1 MFSLINNMIG
11 EPGRRNK
18 MNTQLEKIAKIWP
31 GLQNIFS
38 VPHNQK
44 EYNRLV
50 HILDGVIDEVGE
62 NESHPLASL
71 METLGS
77 LIESY
82 EVQNIPEIE
91 GSPCDALKTLLEEH
105 DLKQSD
111 LPEIGSQGVIS
122 EMLSGK
128 RQFNVRQIKL
138 LSNRF
143 NVSPAVFM

>member
-1 MFSLINNMIG
+1 
-11 EPGRRNK
+11 

-31 GLQNIFS
+31 GIQNIFS

-50 HILDGVIDEVGE
+50 HILDGLIDEVGE

-91 GSPCDALKTLLEEH
+91 GSPSAALKTLMVEH

-143 NVSPAVFM
+143 NVSPAVFMQTLPSENKIGRAHV

>member
-1 MFSLINNMIG
+1 
-11 EPGRRNK
+11 

-31 GLQNIFS
+31 GIQNIFS

-44 EYNRLV
+44 EYSRLV
-50 HILDGVIDEVGE
+50 HILDDLIDEVGE

-82 EVQNIPEIE
+82 EAQNIPDIE
-91 GSPCDALKTLLEEH
+91 GSPSDALKTLMEEH

-122 EMLSGK
+122 EILSGK
-128 RQFNVRQIKL
+128 RQFNIRQIKL

-143 NVSPAVFM
+143 NVSPAVFV

>member
-1 MFSLINNMIG
+1 MIG

-18 MNTQLEKIAKIWP
+18 MNNQIEKIAKIWP
-31 GLQNIFS
+31 GIQNIFS

-44 EYNRLV
+44 EYKRLV
-50 HILDGVIDEVGE
+50 HILDGLIDEVGE

-82 EVQNIPEIE
+82 EDQNIQMTE
-91 GSPCDALKTLLEEH
+91 GSPSDALKFLMDEH

-122 EMLSGK
+122 EILSGK

-138 LSNRF
+138 LSQRF
-143 NVSPAVFM
+143 KVSPAVFM

>member
-1 MFSLINNMIG
+1 MDI
-11 EPGRRNK
+11 
-18 MNTQLEKIAKIWP
+18 QLEKIAKIWP
-31 GLQNIFS
+31 GIQNIFS

-50 HILDGVIDEVGE
+50 NILDGLIDEVGE

-82 EVQNIPEIE
+82 EAQNIPEIE
-91 GSPCDALKTLLEEH
+91 GSPSDTLKALMQEH

-122 EMLSGK
+122 EILSGK

-138 LSNRF
+138 LSKKF
-143 NVSPAVFM
+143 KVSPAVFM

>member
-1 MFSLINNMIG
+1 
-11 EPGRRNK
+11 
-18 MNTQLEKIAKIWP
+18 MNTQLEEIAKIWP
-31 GLQNIFS
+31 GIQNIFS

-44 EYNRLV
+44 EYNRMV
-50 HILDGVIDEVGE
+50 RILDNLIDEVGE

-91 GSPCDALKTLLEEH
+91 GSPNDTLKTLMEDH
-105 DLKQSD
+105 GLKQSD

-122 EMLSGK
+122 EILSGK

-138 LSNRF
+138 LSKRF
-143 NVSPAVFM
+143 KVSPTVFL

>member
-1 MFSLINNMIG
+1 
-11 EPGRRNK
+11 

-31 GLQNIFS
+31 GIQNIFS

-44 EYNRLV
+44 EYKRLV
-50 HILDGVIDEVGE
+50 HILDGLIDEVGE

-82 EVQNIPEIE
+82 EAQNIPEIE
-91 GSPCDALKTLLEEH
+91 GSPNDALKTLMEDH
-105 DLKQSD
+105 GLKQSD
-111 LPEIGSQGVIS
+111 LAEIGSQGVIS
-122 EMLSGK
+122 EILSGK

-138 LSNRF
+138 LSKKF
-143 NVSPAVFM
+143 KVSPAVFM

>member
-1 MFSLINNMIG
+1 
-11 EPGRRNK
+11 
-18 MNTQLEKIAKIWP
+18 MNTQLEGIAKIWP
-31 GLQNIFS
+31 GIQNIFC
-38 VPHNQK
+38 VPHNPK
-44 EYNRLV
+44 EYNRLA
-50 HILDGVIDEVGE
+50 HILDGLIDEVGE

-91 GSPCDALKTLLEEH
+91 GNPGNTLKTLMEEH

-111 LPEIGSQGVIS
+111 LHEIGSQGVIS
-122 EMLSGK
+122 EILSGK
-128 RQFNVRQIKL
+128 RQLNVRQIKI
-138 LSNRF
+138 LSKRF

>member
-1 MFSLINNMIG
+1 
-11 EPGRRNK
+11 

-31 GLQNIFS
+31 GIQSVFS

-44 EYNRLV
+44 EYTRLV
-50 HILDGVIDEVGE
+50 QILDSVIDEVGE

-122 EMLSGK
+122 EILSGK

>member
-1 MFSLINNMIG
+1 MILLIKNMIG
-11 EPGRRNK
+11 DPGRRNK
-18 MNTQLEKIAKIWP
+18 MNTQLEEIAKIWP
-31 GLQNIFS
+31 GIQNIFS

-50 HILDGVIDEVGE
+50 HILDGLIDEVGE

-91 GSPCDALKTLLEEH
+91 GSPSDTLKTLMEEH
-105 DLKQSD
+105 DLQQSD

-122 EMLSGK
+122 EILSGK

-138 LSNRF
+138 LSKRF
-143 NVSPAVFM
+143 NVSPAVFI

>member
-1 MFSLINNMIG
+1 MFLPINNMIG

-18 MNTQLEKIAKIWP
+18 MNIQLEKIAKIWP
-31 GLQNIFS
+31 GIQNIFS

-82 EVQNIPEIE
+82 EVQNIPEID
-91 GSPCDALKTLLEEH
+91 GSPCDALKTLMEEH

-143 NVSPAVFM
+143 DVSPAVFM

>member
-1 MFSLINNMIG
+1 MIG

-18 MNTQLEKIAKIWP
+18 MNTQLEEIAKIWP
-31 GLQNIFS
+31 GIQNIFS

-44 EYNRLV
+44 QYNRLV
-50 HILDGVIDEVGE
+50 HILDGLIDEVGE
-62 NESHPLASL
+62 NESHPLTSL

-91 GSPCDALKTLLEEH
+91 GSPSETLKTLMEEH

-122 EMLSGK
+122 EILSGK
-128 RQFNVRQIKL
+128 RQFNIRQIKL
-138 LSNRF
+138 LSKRF

>member
-1 MFSLINNMIG
+1 
-11 EPGRRNK
+11 

-31 GLQNIFS
+31 CIQNIFS

-50 HILDGVIDEVGE
+50 DILDGLIDEVGE

-82 EVQNIPEIE
+82 ENQNIPVIE
-91 GSPCDALKTLLEEH
+91 GSPSDALKALIDEH
-105 DLKQSD
+105 GLKQSD

-122 EMLSGK
+122 EILSGK

-138 LSNRF
+138 LSKRF
-143 NVSPAVFM
+143 KVSPAVFM

>member
-1 MFSLINNMIG
+1 
-11 EPGRRNK
+11 
-18 MNTQLEKIAKIWP
+18 
-31 GLQNIFS
+31 

-44 EYNRLV
+44 EYDRLV
-50 HILDGVIDEVGE
+50 NILDGLIDEVGE

-82 EVQNIPEIE
+82 ENQHIPEIG
-91 GSPCDALKTLLEEH
+91 GSPSDALRTLMDEH

-122 EMLSGK
+122 EILSEK
-128 RQFNVRQIKL
+128 RQFNVRQIKQ

>member
-1 MFSLINNMIG
+1 MD
-11 EPGRRNK
+11 
-18 MNTQLEKIAKIWP
+18 TQLEKIAKIWP
-31 GLQNIFS
+31 GIQNIFS

-50 HILDGVIDEVGE
+50 NILDGLIDEVGE

-82 EVQNIPEIE
+82 EAQNFPEIE
-91 GSPCDALKTLLEEH
+91 GSPSVALKTLMEEH

-122 EMLSGK
+122 EILSGK
-128 RQFNVRQIKL
+128 RQLNVRQIKL
-138 LSNRF
+138 LSKKF
-143 NVSPAVFM
+143 KVSPSVFM